1 MNAKDPQSP
10 KSSHKSAALILM
22 IAAIALLI
30 MGSLVGLN
38 YRYWLKPPQEKFA
51 EAWKRDMELIM
62 STPQAERL
70 KSIKQIEIKTDSS
83 PVQDWV
89 SQIKPPIIVQPSG
102 KYKLALLILHQI
114 HEHRYGVMIQYTLV
128 DLESGN
134 TVDEFARTLKLG
146 VYY

>member
-1 MNAKDPQSP
+1 M
-10 KSSHKSAALILM
+10 ILL
-22 IAAIALLI
+22 IAAIALIVMGGLI
-30 MGSLVGLN
+30 GLN
-38 YRYWLKPPQEKFA
+38 YRYWLKPPHEKFA
-51 EAWKRDMELIM
+51 ESWKRDYELIM

-83 PVQDWV
+83 PVQEWI
-89 SQIKPPIIVQPSG
+89 SQVKPPVIEQPSG
-102 KYKLALLILHQI
+102 KFKLALLILHQI
-114 HEHRYGVMIQYTLV
+114 NENRYGVMIQYTLV